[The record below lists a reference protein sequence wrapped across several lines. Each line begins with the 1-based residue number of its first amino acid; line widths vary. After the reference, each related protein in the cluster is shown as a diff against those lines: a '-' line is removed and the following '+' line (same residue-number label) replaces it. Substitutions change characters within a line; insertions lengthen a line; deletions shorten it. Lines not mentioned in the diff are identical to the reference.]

1 MGNFKAI
8 KKQAMK
14 GHNAHYASGGRC
26 AYATGGR
33 VAKRPTTVINIVTPE
48 RTGPAL
54 PPPGMN
60 GPAMP
65 PPPPPMPKPPVSP
78 MAGNAA
84 LGAMGGQPMLATGGR
99 VKARKV
105 PKMTATA
112 TGFKGKLP
120 MEAGAG
126 GGAGRLKKAAHP
138 KAKYPLT

>member
-48 RTGPAL
+48 RTGAQGPSGTGPAL
-54 PPPGMN
+54 
-60 GPAMP
+60 
-65 PPPPPMPKPPVSP
+65 PPPPMPKPPVPP

-126 GGAGRLKKAAHP
+126 GGAGRLKKAANP